1 MDLTITGEVIDIL
14 EEQSGQ
20 GKNGIWRKQQF
31 ILEVPGQYPKQV
43 AVIQWGDNIDK
54 FGVSKGETI
63 TAHVDIQSREF
74 NGRWYT
80 DVKAWKVTRS
90 APGSGSDGAT
100 MSRGPILRRIS
111 TTATMACP
119 SRGRSILS
127 FS

>member
-90 APGSGSDGAT
+90 APGSGSDGADNEPWPDPPADFDD
-100 MSRGPILRRIS
+100 GDDGLP
-111 TTATMACP
+111 
-119 SRGRSILS
+119 
-127 FS
+127 F